1 MGNAAQPEM
10 AYQWG
15 HGSHW
20 YMLIWSLDKIPF
32 AQIGSQFA
40 DLDKIP
46 YSKSE
51 KNAKGIL
58 CGYAKRE
65 GDFDSAHFRQVTVNY
80 DVKLGYGREDNFT
93 HIIFCHFL
101 NFKHPIII

>member
-58 CGYAKRE
+58 SGFAKRE
-65 GDFDSAHFRQVTVNY
+65 RDFLKDILIMLITDRLLLIMMLS
-80 DVKLGYGREDNFT
+80 
-93 HIIFCHFL
+93 
-101 NFKHPIII
+101 